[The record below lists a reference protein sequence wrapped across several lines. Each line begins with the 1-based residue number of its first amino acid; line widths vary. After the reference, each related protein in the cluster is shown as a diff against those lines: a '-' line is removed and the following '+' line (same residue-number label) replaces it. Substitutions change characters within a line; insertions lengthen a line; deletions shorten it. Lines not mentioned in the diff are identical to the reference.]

1 MMGQALPHKP
11 GQLFP
16 DVDIYHEMSNTCITI
31 QLVHLNKVHTFLIC
45 KPTCIKGN
53 LTVTTF
59 S

>member
-1 MMGQALPHKP
+1 MMGQALHHKP

-16 DVDIYHEMSNTCITI
+16 DVDICHDLSNTCITI

-45 KPTCIKGN
+45 KSTFIKGN
-53 LTVTTF
+53 LIVTTF